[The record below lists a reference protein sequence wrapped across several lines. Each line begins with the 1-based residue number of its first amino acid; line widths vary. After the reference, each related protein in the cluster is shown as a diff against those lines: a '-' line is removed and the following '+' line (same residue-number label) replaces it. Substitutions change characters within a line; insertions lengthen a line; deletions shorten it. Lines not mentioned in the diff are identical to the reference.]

1 MFTDIVGILSFHTND
16 RPLCYYSGLSVKKN
30 KYILKTYFKHTIV
43 SLHIVCR
50 FAQNSHYHDMA
61 TLIQLTLCG
70 VNSSSVRKLKL
81 LQMSNSKLPCGWS
94 PKNGI
99 STI

>member
-1 MFTDIVGILSFHTND
+1 M
-16 RPLCYYSGLSVKKN
+16 Y
-30 KYILKTYFKHTIV
+30 TIV
-43 SLHIVCR
+43 SIHIICR

>member
-70 VNSSSVRKLKL
+70 VNSSSFV
-81 LQMSNSKLPCGWS
+81 NSDVKFEACGWS

>member
-1 MFTDIVGILSFHTND
+1 MLLFRIVGKKKQIYFENVLQAYDCFFTD
-16 RPLCYYSGLSVKKN
+16 
-30 KYILKTYFKHTIV
+30 
-43 SLHIVCR
+43 IVCR

-70 VNSSSVRKLKL
+70 VNSSSFV
-81 LQMSNSKLPCGWS
+81 NSDVKFEACGWS